1 MTDAVPAARAA
12 PAAPSSRIES
22 IDVVRGFALLGIL
35 LMNILAFGLP
45 ARAYFDPSVD
55 GALAGADFGAYVTV
69 ELLVEGVM
77 RALFSMLFGAG
88 VVILATG
95 ERAKGAAV
103 YYRRQLLLLA
113 FGLLDAFVLL
123 WSGDILVAYALAG
136 LVLYLCRDWQP
147 KTLLVTA
154 GLVFGY
160 LATVYGGLF
169 MLLSVPEYTDSP
181 TALLAWHDAKAS
193 FVPTADILAAEL
205 LMFEGSYG
213 DAFLVNAGVV
223 GTLYSQG
230 LPLVLFWDA
239 LGCMLLGMALYKAGV
254 LRGTLSL
261 RFYTILACC
270 GVGVGLAVNGF
281 EVAMKVGSDFALQWV
296 SGASV
301 VTNDLGRVAMA
312 LGFAALL
319 MIVCQRGWLARVRY
333 GLAAAGRMALS
344 NYILQSV
351 IGLVLFH
358 DFGFGLW
365 NELARHEL
373 YFIVFAQWAV
383 MISFSVWWLRRF
395 RFGPLE
401 WLWRSLTYGR
411 LQPLGVN

>member
-1 MTDAVPAARAA
+1 MAC
-12 PAAPSSRIES
+12 SCCC
-22 IDVVRGFALLGIL
+22 
-35 LMNILAFGLP
+35 
-45 ARAYFDPSVD
+45 
-55 GALAGADFGAYVTV
+55 
-69 ELLVEGVM
+69 
-77 RALFSMLFGAG
+77 
-88 VVILATG
+88 
-95 ERAKGAAV
+95 
-103 YYRRQLLLLA
+103 RR
-113 FGLLDAFVLL
+113 
-123 WSGDILVAYALAG
+123 
-136 LVLYLCRDWQP
+136 
-147 KTLLVTA
+147 
-154 GLVFGY
+154 
-160 LATVYGGLF
+160 
-169 MLLSVPEYTDSP
+169 PEYTDSP
-181 TALLAWHDAKAS
+181 SALAAWRDAKAS
-193 FVPTADILAAEL
+193 FEPTAGALAAEV
-205 LMFEGSYG
+205 LMFEGSYA

-270 GVGVGLAVNGF
+270 GFGVGLAVNGF

-301 VTNDLGRVAMA
+301 ITNDLGRVAMA

-344 NYILQSV
+344 NYILQSL

-365 NELARHEL
+365 NELARHQL

-383 MISFSVWWLRRF
+383 MIQFSVWWLRRF